1 MRRMFVFF
9 ILSAVTCM
17 VTSFNKP
24 LNNNKP
30 PKLRT
35 IIIDPGHG
43 GFDPGTH
50 GLISK
55 EKDVALE
62 ISLKLGEALKKEFPD
77 LKIVFTRT
85 TDEMVGGGETIGEGL
100 RNRAAI
106 ANKAKGD
113 LFICIHANSNGKPPG
128 GYYAK
133 RVIGHRKKME
143 YVGKGKKR
151 HKKLV
156 NAPIYESYWVKNEVV
171 GTASYIW
178 KADRAGFK
186 SQAINEKDE
195 GSAVEG
201 GGGDEIND
209 STTAAVEF
217 DMTSPEAQIRAQ
229 LYEKMFFNNSAFF
242 GQLVQ
247 EEFQKAGRETEGVL
261 QRDKGIQVLQATG
274 MPSVLIE
281 TGFLT
286 NKEEEEYLNSEKGQA
301 EVVQNIVDAF
311 RRYRDAIEGGSSV
324 NQQSSGGR

>member
-1 MRRMFVFF
+1 MKKTVMRKMFVFF
-9 ILSAVTCM
+9 ILSAVSCM
-17 VTSFNKP
+17 ITSFNKP
-24 LNNNKP
+24 LNNHKP
-30 PKLRT
+30 PKIRT

-62 ISLKLGEALKKEFPD
+62 ISLKLGEAVKKEFPD
-77 LKIVFTRT
+77 IKIVFTRT
-85 TDEMVGGGETIGEGL
+85 TDEMVGGGTTIGEGL

-113 LFICIHANSNGKPPG
+113 LFICIHANSNGKPAG

-133 RVIGHRKKME
+133 RVIGYRKKME

-156 NAPIYESYWVKNEVV
+156 NAPIYESYWMKNEVV

-186 SQAINEKDE
+186 GQAINEKDE
-195 GSAVEG
+195 GG
-201 GGGDEIND
+201 PGDDEIND
-209 STTAAVEF
+209 STNVTEEF

-229 LYEKMFFNNSAFF
+229 LYEKMFFNNSALFATY
-242 GQLVQ
+242 VQ
-247 EEFQKAGRETEGVL
+247 DEFDKTGRRNEGVL

-281 TGFLT
+281 TGYLT

-301 EVVQNIVDAF
+301 EVVENILDAF
-311 RRYRDAIEGGSSV
+311 RKYRDSLESSSV
-324 NQQSSGGR
+324 NSNANGGR

>member
-1 MRRMFVFF
+1 MRKMFGFL
-9 ILSAVTCM
+9 ILSAVSCLI
-17 VTSFNKP
+17 TSFNKP
-24 LNNNKP
+24 LNNHKP
-30 PKLRT
+30 PKIRT

-55 EKDVALE
+55 EKDIALE
-62 ISLKLGEALKKEFPD
+62 ISLKLGEAVKKEFPD
-77 LKIVFTRT
+77 IKVVFTRT
-85 TDEMVGGGETIGEGL
+85 TDEMVGGGTTIGEGL

-128 GYYAK
+128 GYYEK

-151 HKKLV
+151 RKKLV
-156 NAPIYESYWVKNEVV
+156 NAPIYESYWKKNEVV

-186 SQAINEKDE
+186 GQAINEKDE
-195 GSAVEG
+195 GGE
-201 GGGDEIND
+201 GDEIND
-209 STTAAVEF
+209 STAVEF

-229 LYEKMFFNNSAFF
+229 LYEKMFFNNSALF
-242 GQLVQ
+242 GSYVQ
-247 EEFQKAGRETEGVL
+247 DEFSKAGRETEGVL

-286 NKEEEEYLNSEKGQA
+286 NKEEEEYLNSDKGQE
-301 EVVQNIVDAF
+301 EVVQNIIDAF
-311 RRYRDAIEGGSSV
+311 RRYKDALENGSSV
-324 NQQSSGGR
+324 NSQGSK